1 MTGDLGGRIGRLV
14 GSEVR
19 SLRPLHG
26 GCIAEVARVDLA
38 DGRAL
43 VAKRSRGLDLTL
55 EAFMLGEL
63 RRLSP
68 LPVPDVLASEPDL
81 LLLAYVEHDPAGLDD
96 AAQRH
101 AAELLAATHA
111 VRGPAFGYER
121 DTLIGPLPQ
130 PNPWT
135 GRWLPFF
142 RDQRLLPTAERAR
155 RAGHLPAH
163 TARRLET
170 LAGRLERWLDEP
182 AAPALLHGD
191 LWSGN
196 ILARR
201 GRIVATLDPAIY
213 YGHPEVELAFT
224 TLFGTFGEP
233 FFDAYTAIAAIAP
246 GFHELRRDLYNLYPL
261 LVHVTLFGAGYL
273 APVERVLD
281 RLGC

>member
-1 MTGDLGGRIGRLV
+1 MADLAQRIAALLGA
-14 GSEVR
+14 EVR
-19 SLRPLHG
+19 SVRPLHG
-26 GCIAEVARVDLA
+26 GCIAEVARADLA
-38 DGRAL
+38 DGRAV

-81 LLLAYVEHDPAGLDD
+81 LLLTFVEHDPGGLDA

-101 AAELLAATHA
+101 AAGLLAATHA
-111 VRGPAFGYER
+111 VRGPAFGFER

-135 GRWLPFF
+135 ERWLPFF
-142 RDQRLLPTAERAR
+142 RDQRLLPAAERAR
-155 RAGHLPAH
+155 RVGHLPAR
-163 TARRLET
+163 TARRIEA

-182 AAPALLHGD
+182 AGPALLHGD

-196 ILARR
+196 ILSRQ

-224 TLFGTFGEP
+224 ALFGTFGEP
-233 FFDAYTAIAAIAP
+233 FFAAYAELAPIEP
-246 GFHELRRDLYNLYPL
+246 GFRELRRDLYNLYPL

-273 APVERVLD
+273 PPIERLLD